1 LHCGGQ
7 GLKWCGGF
15 EERHAGVFGAGKMV
29 RKTLFLVCLIVLLLS
44 LIGCQTVK
52 GVGSDIEWVGEK
64 GAEVI
69 DK

>member
-1 LHCGGQ
+1 
-7 GLKWCGGF
+7 
-15 EERHAGVFGAGKMV
+15 MV
-29 RKTLFLVCLIVLLLS
+29 KKTLLLVLLIVLMLS

-52 GVGSDIEWVGEK
+52 GIGSDIEWVGEK

>member
-1 LHCGGQ
+1 
-7 GLKWCGGF
+7 
-15 EERHAGVFGAGKMV
+15 MV
-29 RKTLFLVCLIVLLLS
+29 RKMLFLVCLIVLLLS

-64 GAEVI
+64 GTEVI